1 MHFLLQTLFR
11 QDLDFTSKKKKKKN
25 PTVYTHW
32 QKKKLRRSIQL
43 KKNGDT
49 DKDEHL
55 SEEEILPTNHREYV
69 NRRSSNTVLNGILA
83 Q

>member
-1 MHFLLQTLFR
+1 MHFLLQTLFSP
-11 QDLDFTSKKKKKKN
+11 DLDFTSKKKKI

-32 QKKKLRRSIQL
+32 QKKKLRRTIQL
-43 KKNGDT
+43 KKNGAT

-69 NRRSSNTVLNGILA
+69 NRKSSNTVLNGILA